1 MRVISVEC
9 GVSCC
14 EGGYRRLTAGVEG
27 GCAPLSVA
35 LSSIKGR
42 WNQVC
47 GGQQR
52 QHRANGGDITSG
64 VVGRWCDVRWVAVQ
78 KRQRRDIDRTAPVCE
93 KRSTGEWPLVMR
105 VALICMRS

>member
-14 EGGYRRLTAGVEG
+14 EGGAGRVFYRRLTVGLEG
-27 GCAPLSVA
+27 GCAPLSAA
-35 LSSIKGR
+35 LSNIKGQG
-42 WNQVC
+42 NQVC

-52 QHRANGGDITSG
+52 QHRPNGGDITSS

-78 KRQRRDIDRTAPVCE
+78 KRQRRDAERTAPVCE
-93 KRSTGEWPLVMR
+93 KKERG
-105 VALICMRS
+105 